1 MLLFT
6 TKVCVALAATTR
18 NANRNTSHEMG
29 DLITARYIAQRWMTG
44 GGPLKA
50 RVTLKL
56 TAEVCAALAAMTRN
70 ANRNTLYE
78 MVDLITA
85 WHVAHRWMT
94 GGGPLKACVTLKLT
108 AEVCAA
114 LAATTR
120 NANRNTLY
128 EMVDLITVLARCS

>member
-1 MLLFT
+1 MILKLT
-6 TKVCVALAATTR
+6 AEVCEALAATTR
-18 NANRNTSHEMG
+18 NANRNTPYEIVDM
-29 DLITARYIAQRWMTG
+29 ITVR
-44 GGPLKA
+44 
-50 RVTLKL
+50 
-56 TAEVCAALAAMTRN
+56 
-70 ANRNTLYE
+70 
-78 MVDLITA
+78 
-85 WHVAHRWMT
+85 HVAHRWMT